1 MEAGDEKMVDKD
13 ISLHVDADELKKR
26 QSIRT
31 TFKLPEKTINL
42 LKISAKHL
50 GIKQKTLLDQLIEDE
65 TILNILAEEAQT
77 HRRNNE
83 ECRPKTFVLSRKAL
97 DLIEVMLNRYDIARD
112 ILVELSISRLA
123 PYIESLSEK
132 HDQRRSMLKEIENYQ
147 SLVEEL
153 SGKANATFKQEDPFR
168 MKLEILSQTTQKS
181 VVEIKEMIKAK
192 RDFIY

>member
-1 MEAGDEKMVDKD
+1 MIDKD
-13 ISLHVDADELKKR
+13 IILQVDADELKKR

-50 GIKQKTLLDQLIEDE
+50 GINQKTLLDQLIEDE
-65 TILNILAEEAQT
+65 PILKILAEEAQT
-77 HRRNNE
+77 HCRNDD

-97 DLIEVMLNRYDIARD
+97 DLIDAMLDRYDIARD

-132 HDQRRSMLKEIENYQ
+132 HDQRRSLLKEIENYQ
-147 SLVEEL
+147 SLVGEL
-153 SGKANATFKQEDPFR
+153 SSKANATFKQEDPFR
-168 MKLEILSQTTQKS
+168 MKLEKLSQTTQKS
-181 VVEIKEMIKAK
+181 VGEIRKMVKAK
-192 RDFIY
+192 GDFIY